1 MAKRQTMT
9 TAQYVDLMLSKA
21 IDGETDYIETPRG
34 LDSRSIEAVCGAHNL
49 KLVIMNQ
56 ATGKS
61 FVHAE
66 NCKRYLTSK
75 GFPLPL

>member
-1 MAKRQTMT
+1 MANLT
-9 TAQYVDLMLSKA
+9 TAQYAELMLSKA
-21 IDGETDYIETPRG
+21 IDGNNDYIDTPRG

-49 KLVIMNQ
+49 RLVIMNQ
-56 ATGKS
+56 ETGKS

-75 GFPLPL
+75 GVALPL